1 MAEETGGARRLLSRP
16 SVYSFVQRALGAR
29 EVRRAFIDGHV
40 RPLAGERV
48 LDLGC
53 GPGDVLDQMPAVVY
67 TGVDRSARY
76 IAAATARSDER
87 ATFICDDLLRTPG
100 PQGPFDA
107 VISIGVL
114 HHLDDADA
122 ARMMRLAADALAP
135 GGRLVTIDPG
145 EVPGQPWFTRWL
157 IHRDRGANVRQPEE
171 HGLLAR
177 ACFEKVTV
185 TVRRDLAR
193 IPYAHIILEARDPRP
208 QA

>member
-1 MAEETGGARRLLSRP
+1 MEGRREYQRSSAGHAASIGGMAEETGGARRLLSRP

-48 LDLGC
+48 L
-53 GPGDVLDQMPAVVY
+53 AVRY
-67 TGVDRSARY
+67 TGVDRIARY

-185 TVRRDLAR
+185 TVR
-193 IPYAHIILEARDPRP
+193 
-208 QA
+208 